1 VLSMARGNPLTSSL
15 CMLHMKEAPVSESNA
30 VRSLGVQVVWEH
42 PSLEVVTLGR
52 TNPGPTY
59 YESYTPIMPEKVAG

>member
-1 VLSMARGNPLTSSL
+1 
-15 CMLHMKEAPVSESNA
+15 MLHMKEAPVSESNA